1 MLQEERIVCYDKELD
16 IEAYRFRGLLQKFP
30 NHFHEYYVIGFIES
44 GARKMTCRNQ
54 EYILGGGDI
63 VLFEPLATHTCE
75 PLDGQAL
82 DYRCLN
88 IKNSVMARLVAEITG
103 SSRLPRFIE
112 PVLYRSEQVSILQ
125 ALHQMIMDKTEGF
138 CKEEHL
144 YFLIGQ
150 LLAQPKAGTVL
161 ATAAGAVQI
170 AVEYLEQHYA
180 EGISLDE
187 LAALS
192 GSNKYSLLRGFTK
205 AKGITPYR
213 YLQALRI
220 SAAKKMLEAGTQPLE
235 TALTVGF
242 ADQSHF
248 TNVFKE
254 CIGLTPG
261 QYRAIFSCRRE

>member
-103 SSRLPRFIE
+103 SSRLPRFSE

>member
-54 EYILGGGDI
+54 EYILGSGDI

-88 IKNSVMARLVAEITG
+88 IKNSVMERLVTEITG
-103 SSRLPRFIE
+103 SSRLPRFSE
-112 PVLYRSEQVSILQ
+112 PVLYRSEQVSVLQ
-125 ALHQMIMDKTEGF
+125 ELHQMIMAKTEGF

-150 LLAQPKAGTVL
+150 LLAQPQAEAAP
-161 ATAAGAVQI
+161 ATAASAVQT
-170 AVEYLEQHYA
+170 AAEYLEQHYA
-180 EGISLDE
+180 EGISLDD
-187 LAALS
+187 LAALV
-192 GSNKYSLLRGFTK
+192 GSNKYSLLRGFTR

-220 SAAKKMLEAGTQPLE
+220 SAAKKLLEAGTQPLE

-261 QYRAIFSCRRE
+261 QYRTIFC